1 MKLKEMIELVQQ
13 HHPTMGETE
22 IVKTLNRGMYDF
34 SHDTRI
40 VKDAYD
46 LDLVKDQRY
55 YKLDDEIVEVQAV
68 YYDVGSSK
76 GKRIPMLTGG
86 HPVEQDIT

>member
-1 MKLKEMIELVQQ
+1 MQLKEMIDLVQQ
-13 HHPTMGETE
+13 HHPNMGHTQ
-22 IVKTLNRGMYDF
+22 IAKILNRAMDDF
-34 SHDTRI
+34 SHETRI

-46 LDLVKDQRY
+46 LDIVKDQRY

-68 YYDVGSSK
+68 YYDVGTS
-76 GKRIPMLTGG
+76 GGTRIPMLTGG